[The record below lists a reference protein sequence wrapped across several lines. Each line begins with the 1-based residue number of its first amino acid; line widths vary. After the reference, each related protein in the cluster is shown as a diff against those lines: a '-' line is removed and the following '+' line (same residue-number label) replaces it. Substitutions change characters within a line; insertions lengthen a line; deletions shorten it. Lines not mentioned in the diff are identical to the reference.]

1 MAKLIDG
8 KLVSSEIRQEI
19 SQETADFIRK
29 TGIQPHLVVI
39 IVGNDAASMTY
50 VRNKKKACEA
60 VGFNSTVI
68 ELPAQTTEDQLVEV
82 IEKLNE
88 DDSVHGILVQLPL
101 PKHISEEKI
110 IQTISVEKDVDGFHP
125 YQVGAL
131 VSGMDCLK
139 PCTPSGV
146 IELLKYY
153 NIELQ
158 GRHAVIIGRSHIVG
172 KPLIQLLL
180 DENATVTVC
189 HSRTQDLAQFTKSAD
204 ILIVAIGRA
213 NFVKADM
220 VKDQAVVVDVGI
232 NRLETGK
239 LVGDVAFDE
248 VSQKASYITPV
259 PGGVGPMTITML
271 LSNTL
276 KAAKK
281 LQSEKEEGNV

>member
-8 KLVSSEIRQEI
+8 KLVSSKIRLEI
-19 SQETADFIRK
+19 SQETAEFIQK

-50 VRNKKKACEA
+50 VKNKKKACED
-60 VGFNSTVI
+60 VGFKSTVI
-68 ELPAQTTEDQLVEV
+68 ELPEETPEV
-82 IEKLNE
+82 DLLEQIKKLNE
-88 DDSVHGILVQLPL
+88 DLTVHGILVQLPL
-101 PKHISEEKI
+101 PKHIDEQKVI
-110 IQTISVEKDVDGFHP
+110 DTISVKKDVDGFHP

-131 VSGMDCLK
+131 VSGLPCLK

-146 IELLKYY
+146 IELLKAY
-153 NIELQ
+153 NIDMA
-158 GRHAVIIGRSHIVG
+158 GRHAVIVGRSHIVG

-189 HSRTQDLAQFTKSAD
+189 HSRTQNLAEFTKSAD

-213 NFVKADM
+213 HFITADM
-220 VKDQAVVVDVGI
+220 VKEGAVVIDVGI

-239 LVGDVAFDE
+239 LVGDVLYDDIFE
-248 VSQKASYITPV
+248 KASYITPV

-271 LSNTL
+271 LKNTL
-276 KAAKK
+276 KAAKNLK
-281 LQSEKEEGNV
+281 

>member
-8 KLVSSEIRQEI
+8 KLVSSKIRLEI
-19 SQETADFIRK
+19 SQETAEFIQK

-50 VRNKKKACEA
+50 VKNKKKACED
-60 VGFNSTVI
+60 VGFKSTVI
-68 ELPAQTTEDQLVEV
+68 ELPEETTEVELLEQ
-82 IEKLNE
+82 IKELNE
-88 DDSVHGILVQLPL
+88 DLTVHGILVQLPL
-101 PKHISEEKI
+101 PKHIDEQKVI
-110 IQTISVEKDVDGFHP
+110 DTISVKKDVDGFHP

-131 VSGMDCLK
+131 VSGLPCLK

-146 IELLKYY
+146 IELLKAY
-153 NIELQ
+153 NIDMA
-158 GRHAVIIGRSHIVG
+158 GRHAVIVGRSHIVG

-189 HSRTQDLAQFTKSAD
+189 HSRTQNLAEFTKSAD

-213 NFVKADM
+213 HFITADM
-220 VKDQAVVVDVGI
+220 VKEGAVVIDVGI

-239 LVGDVAFDE
+239 LVGDVLYDDIFE
-248 VSQKASYITPV
+248 KASYITPV

-271 LSNTL
+271 LKNTL
-276 KAAKK
+276 KAAKNLK
-281 LQSEKEEGNV
+281 

>member
-8 KLVSSEIRQEI
+8 KLVSSEIRLEI
-19 SQETADFIRK
+19 SQETAEFIQK

-50 VRNKKKACEA
+50 VKNKKKACED
-60 VGFNSTVI
+60 VGFKSTVI
-68 ELPAQTTEDQLVEV
+68 ELPLETTEGELLDRIQE
-82 IEKLNE
+82 LN
-88 DDSVHGILVQLPL
+88 DDLTVHGILVQLPL
-101 PKHISEEKI
+101 PKHIDEQKVI
-110 IQTISVEKDVDGFHP
+110 NTISVKKDVDGFHP

-131 VSGMDCLK
+131 VSGLPCLK

-146 IELLKYY
+146 IELLKAY
-153 NIELQ
+153 NIEMT
-158 GRHAVIIGRSHIVG
+158 GRHAVIVGRSHIVG

-189 HSRTQDLAQFTKSAD
+189 HSRTQNLAEFTKSAD

-213 NFVKADM
+213 HFITADM
-220 VKDQAVVVDVGI
+220 VKEGAVVVDVGI

-239 LVGDVAFDE
+239 LVGDVLYDE
-248 VSQKASYITPV
+248 VFEKASYVTPV

-271 LSNTL
+271 LKNTL
-276 KAAKK
+276 KAAKNLK
-281 LQSEKEEGNV
+281 

>member
-8 KLVSSEIRQEI
+8 KLVSSEIRLEI
-19 SQETADFIRK
+19 SQETAEFIQK

-50 VRNKKKACEA
+50 VKNKKKACED
-60 VGFNSTVI
+60 VGFKSTVI
-68 ELPAQTTEDQLVEV
+68 ELPLETTEGELLDRIQE
-82 IEKLNE
+82 LN
-88 DDSVHGILVQLPL
+88 DDLTVHGILVQLPL
-101 PKHISEEKI
+101 PKHIDEQKVI
-110 IQTISVEKDVDGFHP
+110 NTISVKKDVDGFHP

-131 VSGMDCLK
+131 VSGLPCLK

-146 IELLKYY
+146 IELLKAY
-153 NIELQ
+153 NIEMT
-158 GRHAVIIGRSHIVG
+158 GRHAVIVGRSHIVG

-189 HSRTQDLAQFTKSAD
+189 HSRTQNLAEFTKSAD

-213 NFVKADM
+213 HFITADM
-220 VKDQAVVVDVGI
+220 VKDGAVVVDVGI

-239 LVGDVAFDE
+239 LVGDVLYDDVLE
-248 VSQKASYITPV
+248 KASYVTPV

-271 LSNTL
+271 LKNTL
-276 KAAKK
+276 KAAKNLK
-281 LQSEKEEGNV
+281 

>member
-8 KLVSSEIRQEI
+8 KLVSSKIRLEI
-19 SQETADFIRK
+19 SQETAEFIQK

-50 VRNKKKACEA
+50 VKNKKKACED
-60 VGFNSTVI
+60 VGFKSTVI
-68 ELPAQTTEDQLVEV
+68 ELPEETPEV
-82 IEKLNE
+82 DLLEQIKELNE
-88 DDSVHGILVQLPL
+88 DLTVHGILVQLPL
-101 PKHISEEKI
+101 PKHIDEQKVI
-110 IQTISVEKDVDGFHP
+110 DTISVKKDVDGFHP

-131 VSGMDCLK
+131 VSGLPCLK

-146 IELLKYY
+146 IELLKAY
-153 NIELQ
+153 NIDMA
-158 GRHAVIIGRSHIVG
+158 GRHAVIVGRSHIVG

-189 HSRTQDLAQFTKSAD
+189 HSRTQNLAEFTKSAD

-213 NFVKADM
+213 HFITADM
-220 VKDQAVVVDVGI
+220 VKEGAVVIDVGI

-239 LVGDVAFDE
+239 LVGDVLYDE
-248 VSQKASYITPV
+248 VFEKASYITPV

-271 LSNTL
+271 LKNTL
-276 KAAKK
+276 KAAKNLK
-281 LQSEKEEGNV
+281 

>member
-8 KLVSSEIRQEI
+8 KLVSSKIRLEI
-19 SQETADFIRK
+19 SQETAEFIQK

-50 VRNKKKACEA
+50 VKNKKKACED
-60 VGFNSTVI
+60 VGFKSTVI
-68 ELPAQTTEDQLVEV
+68 ELPEETPEVELLEQ
-82 IEKLNE
+82 IKKLNE
-88 DDSVHGILVQLPL
+88 DLTVHGILVQLPL
-101 PKHISEEKI
+101 PKHIDEQKVI
-110 IQTISVEKDVDGFHP
+110 DTISVKKDVDGFHP

-131 VSGMDCLK
+131 VSGLPCLK

-146 IELLKYY
+146 IELLKAY
-153 NIELQ
+153 NIDMA
-158 GRHAVIIGRSHIVG
+158 GRHAVIVGRSHIVG

-189 HSRTQDLAQFTKSAD
+189 HSRTQNLAEFTKSAD

-213 NFVKADM
+213 HFITADM
-220 VKDQAVVVDVGI
+220 VKEGAVVIDVGI

-239 LVGDVAFDE
+239 LVGDVLYDE
-248 VSQKASYITPV
+248 VFEKVSYITPV

-271 LSNTL
+271 LKNTL
-276 KAAKK
+276 KAAKNLK
-281 LQSEKEEGNV
+281 

>member
-8 KLVSSEIRQEI
+8 KLVSSEIRLEI
-19 SQETADFIRK
+19 SQETAEFIQK

-50 VRNKKKACEA
+50 VKNKKKACED
-60 VGFNSTVI
+60 VGFKSTVI
-68 ELPAQTTEDQLVEV
+68 ELPEEIPEV
-82 IEKLNE
+82 DLLEQIKELNE
-88 DDSVHGILVQLPL
+88 DLTVHGILVQLPL
-101 PKHISEEKI
+101 PKHIDEQKVI
-110 IQTISVEKDVDGFHP
+110 NTISVKKDVDGFHP

-131 VSGMDCLK
+131 VSGLPCLK

-146 IELLKYY
+146 IELLKAY
-153 NIELQ
+153 NIEMT
-158 GRHAVIIGRSHIVG
+158 GRHAVIVGRSHIVG

-189 HSRTQDLAQFTKSAD
+189 HSRTQNLAEFTKSAD

-213 NFVKADM
+213 HFITADM
-220 VKDQAVVVDVGI
+220 VKEGAVVVDVGI

-239 LVGDVAFDE
+239 LVGDVLYDDVFE
-248 VSQKASYITPV
+248 KASYITPV

-271 LSNTL
+271 LKNTL
-276 KAAKK
+276 KAAKNLK
-281 LQSEKEEGNV
+281 

>member
-8 KLVSSEIRQEI
+8 KLVSSKIRLEI
-19 SQETADFIRK
+19 SQETAEFIQK

-50 VRNKKKACEA
+50 VKNKKKACED
-60 VGFNSTVI
+60 VGFKSTVI
-68 ELPAQTTEDQLVEV
+68 ELPEETPEV
-82 IEKLNE
+82 DLLEQIKELNE
-88 DDSVHGILVQLPL
+88 DLTVHGILVQLPL
-101 PKHISEEKI
+101 PKHIDEQKVI
-110 IQTISVEKDVDGFHP
+110 DTISVKKDVDGFHP

-131 VSGMDCLK
+131 VSGLPCLK

-146 IELLKYY
+146 IELLKAY
-153 NIELQ
+153 NIDMA
-158 GRHAVIIGRSHIVG
+158 GRHAVIVGRSHIVG

-189 HSRTQDLAQFTKSAD
+189 HSRTQNLAEFTKSAD

-213 NFVKADM
+213 HFITADM
-220 VKDQAVVVDVGI
+220 VKEGAVVIDVGI

-239 LVGDVAFDE
+239 LVGDVLYDDIFE
-248 VSQKASYITPV
+248 KASYITPV

-271 LSNTL
+271 LKNTL
-276 KAAKK
+276 KAAKNLK
-281 LQSEKEEGNV
+281 